1 MEERRKYPQS
11 AMGRDPGER
20 RRSGMPGRREET
32 MKCVYAGPGYFKN
45 LAKTEGREDEKPM
58 KKNPGTN
65 RGKSVL
71 GDEGPDNGENINV

>member
-32 MKCVYAGPGYFKN
+32 MKCVYAGPGYFKTW
-45 LAKTEGREDEKPM
+45 LKQKAEKM
-58 KKNPGTN
+58 
-65 RGKSVL
+65 RSL
-71 GDEGPDNGENINV
+71 